1 MASEDIGVS
10 VCHALPDQVWTR
22 VLRLP
27 AGATAA
33 EAIAA
38 SGFAADFP
46 RNDPWQAGVGV
57 FGRAVRP
64 DTALNDGDRLEIY
77 RGLTFDP
84 KESRR
89 RRAEHRRA
97 RTARNGRERP
107 AGLL

>member
-1 MASEDIGVS
+1 MANEDIGVS

-46 RNDPWQAGVGV
+46 RNDPG
-57 FGRAVRP
+57 
-64 DTALNDGDRLEIY
+64 
-77 RGLTFDP
+77 
-84 KESRR
+84 
-89 RRAEHRRA
+89 
-97 RTARNGRERP
+97 RP
-107 AGLL
+107 AWACSGARSGRIRP

>member
-1 MASEDIGVS
+1 M
-10 VCHALPDQVWTR
+10 
-22 VLRLP
+22 
-27 AGATAA
+27 
-33 EAIAA
+33 
-38 SGFAADFP
+38 
-46 RNDPWQAGVGV
+46 GV

-97 RTARNGRERP
+97 LTARNGRERP
-107 AGLL
+107 AGLLYAWAPPGASGDIVAAETNPPALRA

>member
-1 MASEDIGVS
+1 MANEDIGVS

-46 RNDPWQAGVGV
+46 ATTLAGRRGRV
-57 FGRAVRP
+57 RAVRP

-97 RTARNGRERP
+97 LTARNGRERP

>member
-1 MASEDIGVS
+1 M
-10 VCHALPDQVWTR
+10 
-22 VLRLP
+22 LRLP

-46 RNDPWQAGVGV
+46 RNDP
-57 FGRAVRP
+57 GRPAWACSGAVRP

-97 RTARNGRERP
+97 LTARNGRERP

>member
-1 MASEDIGVS
+1 MANEDIGVS
-10 VCHALPDQVWTR
+10 VCHALPDQIWTR

-64 DTALNDGDRLEIY
+64 DTALNDGDRLKS
-77 RGLTFDP
+77 TV
-84 KESRR
+84 
-89 RRAEHRRA
+89 A
-97 RTARNGRERP
+97 
-107 AGLL
+107 

>member
-1 MASEDIGVS
+1 M
-10 VCHALPDQVWTR
+10 
-22 VLRLP
+22 
-27 AGATAA
+27 
-33 EAIAA
+33 
-38 SGFAADFP
+38 
-46 RNDPWQAGVGV
+46 GV

-97 RTARNGRERP
+97 LTARNGRERP
-107 AGLL
+107 QGCSSAWAPPGASGDIVAAETNPARASGVT

>member
-1 MASEDIGVS
+1 MANEDIGVS
-10 VCHALPDQVWTR
+10 VCHALPDQIWTR
-22 VLRLP
+22 LRLRPARRRPRPSRP
-27 AGATAA
+27 AGSPP
-33 EAIAA
+33 I
-38 SGFAADFP
+38 FP
-46 RNDPWQAGVGV
+46 QRPWQAGVGV

-97 RTARNGRERP
+97 LTARNGRERP

>member
-1 MASEDIGVS
+1 MANEDIGVS

-22 VLRLP
+22 VLP
-27 AGATAA
+27 AGRRDGGRGHRGQRVRRRF
-33 EAIAA
+33 
-38 SGFAADFP
+38 SP
-46 RNDPWQAGVGV
+46 QRPWQAGVGV

-97 RTARNGRERP
+97 LTARNGRERP